1 MVLLKLHDPNKS
13 YTLRLSRS
21 RLCAPNVST
30 WLLFSSDKDSLHL
43 FDAALI
49 ILALKKSAP
58 LNHAPIKELTFDT
71 IMFRRCL

>member
-13 YTLRLSRS
+13 YTLPLSRS

-30 WLLFSSDKDSLHL
+30 WLVFSSDKDSLHL

-49 ILALKKSAP
+49 ILALKQ
-58 LNHAPIKELTFDT
+58 
-71 IMFRRCL
+71 